1 MIEKNHT
8 RDNKTGI
15 QGQPGPQGPPGFNGT
30 NGAQGPPGITF
41 INNTNLYQVQGQTH
55 FTNSFLTQLVLQYV
69 MMEIL

>member
-1 MIEKNHT
+1 MSSVEFCKHIKFDNDRKDHT

-41 INNTNLYQVQGQTH
+41 INNTISIRYRDRPT
-55 FTNSFLTQLVLQYV
+55 LQIV
-69 MMEIL
+69 F